1 MSIQIQKQEHSP
13 TLNTVIMV
21 EKTLENCKKGVITI
35 AELKKMLPRQI
46 NHNTL
51 LTILDYLDRSNKICF
66 GAKGMTW
73 IHNTNPNLRKAIRE
87 GLEL

>member
-1 MSIQIQKQEHSP
+1 MPTQIQKMEHSP

-21 EKTLENCKKGVITI
+21 ERTLENCKKGIITI
-35 AELKKMLPRQI
+35 AELKRLLPKQI